1 MAYSSGTFS
10 RLFDW
15 TDDRDNGIKIRAD
28 RFDQELDGFAT
39 GLSTALLK
47 DGTQTATATIPFAA
61 GISIIDNQKI
71 TLGTNSDITLQYDET
86 TNDSLEIAA
95 NVEGAALGIVL
106 KSDQGD
112 DNADQHKLSIAD
124 GGTLT
129 LGSKI
134 SGSFVTYLTHTP
146 NATVADSTLAV
157 AGNLT
162 VGGDTTITGDLTISG
177 DDLTMGTN
185 TAGHLLIADG
195 TNFNPVSITSLSEI
209 TSVASDDVLVA
220 VDTSGG
226 GLKKITRNSLVSGL
240 AAGTMSNI
248 VEDTSPQLGGDLDV
262 NGNDIVSVSN
272 GNIALS
278 PNGSGVVRIDGSTGV
293 DISQGAI
300 SIKNG
305 GSQSYVRF
313 YCESA
318 NAHYA
323 QLTAPA
329 HSDFSGN
336 ISIVLPTTA
345 GTLALT
351 SQIPTSGISSGN
363 VATFGSGVADDDFLR
378 VNGTTIEGRSASE
391 VISDIGAVTEA
402 TAESNAVALA
412 IALG

>member
-1 MAYSSGTFS
+1 
-10 RLFDW
+10 
-15 TDDRDNGIKIRAD
+15 
-28 RFDQELDGFAT
+28 
-39 GLSTALLK
+39 
-47 DGTQTATATIPFAA
+47 
-61 GISIIDNQKI
+61 
-71 TLGTNSDITLQYDET
+71 
-86 TNDSLEIAA
+86 LEIAA

>member
-1 MAYSSGTFS
+1 MPFSSGTFS
-10 RLFDW
+10 RIYDW

-28 RFDQELDGFAT
+28 RMDQEFDGIT
-39 GLSTALLK
+39 TALTTCILK
-47 DGTQTATATIPFAA
+47 DGTQTTTAKIPFAV
-61 GISIIDNQKI
+61 GLSIIDNQ
-71 TLGTNSDITLQYDET
+71 TLLLGTNSDIAIQYDES

-106 KSDQGD
+106 KADQGD

-129 LGSKI
+129 LASKI

-146 NATVADSTLAV
+146 NSTVADSTLAV

-209 TSVASDDVLVA
+209 TSVASDDVLMA

-226 GLKKITRNSLVSGL
+226 GLKKITRSALVSGL

-262 NGNDIVSVSN
+262 QSNSIVSTSN

-278 PNGSGVVRIDGSTGV
+278 PNGTGVVRIDGSNGI
-293 DISQGAI
+293 DMESGAI
-300 SIKNG
+300 SINNS

-313 YCESA
+313 YCESS

-336 ISIVLPTTA
+336 VSIVLPTTA

-391 VISDIGAVTEA
+391 VLSDIGAVTEA

>member
-1 MAYSSGTFS
+1 
-10 RLFDW
+10 
-15 TDDRDNGIKIRAD
+15 
-28 RFDQELDGFAT
+28 
-39 GLSTALLK
+39 
-47 DGTQTATATIPFAA
+47 
-61 GISIIDNQKI
+61 
-71 TLGTNSDITLQYDET
+71 
-86 TNDSLEIAA
+86 
-95 NVEGAALGIVL
+95 
-106 KSDQGD
+106 
-112 DNADQHKLSIAD
+112 
-124 GGTLT
+124 
-129 LGSKI
+129 
-134 SGSFVTYLTHTP
+134 
-146 NATVADSTLAV
+146 
-157 AGNLT
+157 
-162 VGGDTTITGDLTISG
+162 
-177 DDLTMGTN
+177 
-185 TAGHLLIADG
+185 
-195 TNFNPVSITSLSEI
+195 
-209 TSVASDDVLVA
+209 
-220 VDTSGG
+220 
-226 GLKKITRNSLVSGL
+226 
-240 AAGTMSNI
+240 MSNI

>member
-1 MAYSSGTFS
+1 MAFNSSGTFS

-39 GLSTALLK
+39 GLTTCILK
-47 DGTQTATATIPFAA
+47 DGTQAATAKIPFAV
-61 GISIIDNQKI
+61 GLSVIDNQTI
-71 TLGTNSDITLQYDET
+71 VLGTNSDIALQYDET
-86 TNDSLEIAA
+86 TNDSLDISA
-95 NVEGAALGIVL
+95 NVEGAALNITL
-106 KSDQGD
+106 KADQGD

-146 NATVADSTLAV
+146 NATVASSTTAV

-162 VGGDTTITGDLTISG
+162 VGGDLTVSG
-177 DDLTMGTN
+177 DDIFMATN
-185 TAGHLLIADG
+185 TAGNLLIADG
-195 TNFNPVSITSLSEI
+195 TNFNSVAVGDLSAI

-226 GLKKITRNSLVSGL
+226 GLKKITRSALVSGL

-248 VEDTSPQLGGDLDV
+248 VEDTSPQLGGSLDV
-262 NGNDIVSVSN
+262 NGQDIVSVSN
-272 GNIALS
+272 GNITLT
-278 PNGSGVVRIDGSTGV
+278 PNGTGLVRLDGNV
-293 DISQGAI
+293 DIQTGEI
-300 SIKNG
+300 VLKNG
-305 GSQSYVRF
+305 GSQSNIKF
-313 YCESA
+313 YCESS

-329 HSDFSGN
+329 HSDLSGN
-336 ISIVLPTTA
+336 VTITLPATA

-351 SQIPTSGISSGN
+351 SQVPTSGISSGN

-391 VISDIGAVTEA
+391 LASDIGAA
-402 TAESNAVALA
+402 TTDDATALA

>member
-1 MAYSSGTFS
+1 MPFSSGTFS
-10 RLFDW
+10 RIYDW

-28 RFDQELDGFAT
+28 RMDQEFDGIT
-39 GLSTALLK
+39 TALTTCILK
-47 DGTQTATATIPFAA
+47 DGTQTTTAKIPFAV
-61 GISIIDNQKI
+61 GLSIIDNQ
-71 TLGTNSDITLQYDET
+71 TLLLGTNSDIAIQYDES

-95 NVEGAALGIVL
+95 NVEDAALGIVL
-106 KSDQGD
+106 KADQGD

-129 LGSKI
+129 LASKI

-195 TNFNPVSITSLSEI
+195 TNFNPVSITSLSAI
-209 TSVASDDVLVA
+209 TSVASDDVLMA

-226 GLKKITRNSLVSGL
+226 GLKKITRSALVSGL

-262 NGNDIVSVSN
+262 QSNSIVSTSN

-278 PNGSGVVRIDGSTGV
+278 PNGTGVVRIDGNV
-293 DISQGAI
+293 DIQTGEI
-300 SIKNG
+300 VLKNG
-305 GSQSYVRF
+305 GSQSNIKF
-313 YCESA
+313 YCESS

-336 ISIVLPTTA
+336 VSIVLPTTA

-363 VATFGSGVADDDFLR
+363 VATFGSGVVDDDFLR

-391 VISDIGAVTEA
+391 VLSDIGAVTEA

>member
-248 VEDTSPQLGGDLDV
+248 VEDTFPQLGGDLDV